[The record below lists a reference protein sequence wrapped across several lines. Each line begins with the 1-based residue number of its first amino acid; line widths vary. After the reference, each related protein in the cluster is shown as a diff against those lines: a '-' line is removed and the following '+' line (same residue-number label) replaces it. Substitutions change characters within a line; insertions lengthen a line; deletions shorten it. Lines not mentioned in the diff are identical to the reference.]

1 MTQRIRVVAN
11 TVQIGTG
18 SSAVFLGADSGVLRI
33 TDSNANVVS
42 LTPGEAVGGGGSSTL
57 SGLTD
62 VAQVTPTDGHVLKY
76 SSSNTTYYFAAE
88 SGGGGSSTLA
98 SLTDV
103 AQVTPTDGHVLKY
116 SSSNT
121 TYYFAAESGGGGGD
135 ADYGLITG
143 SADSTADYGAIT

>member
-1 MTQRIRVVAN
+1 MAQRIRFVAN
-11 TVQIGTG
+11 NIQIGLG
-18 SSAVFLGADSGVLRI
+18 DAAVILGADSGVLKI
-33 TDSNANVVS
+33 QDVNANLVS

-57 SGLTD
+57 AELTD

-88 SGGGGSSTLA
+88 SGGGSSTLA

-121 TYYFAAESGGGGGD
+121 TYYFAAESGGGGGNT
-135 ADYGLITG
+135 DYGLITG
-143 SADSTADYGAIT
+143 TVTDSNDYGAIT